1 MFFFIQKQKSK
12 YLSVNFQIENDDDG
26 FPQKICALCISY
38 LKHAVNFRQQAIKNI
53 LSLKT
58 AKEFNSDKTQESEAK
73 THIEKIVFKENLR
86 NLNLNS
92 SQKKNNENQ
101 PQIIKEKTYFDYS
114 QKSFVEDDI
123 TLLDIFQNNEI
134 TFNIPEHYKERKC
147 IYCRRLFM
155 FEESYEEHIRE
166 CIQATLQLFTKQIT
180 NLTELKENREISP
193 HEFIRRMI
201 YCLKKNAQTLNEYS
215 EDIFKFSV
223 QDNEIFEENLQD
235 TIKIE
240 TNKVTTSTPKKI
252 DESSNLNNLLLNRL
266 CRNMNSNKLSL
277 PDTVQNIFPSAQFLQ
292 KTKCRHCQKLFEN
305 ISELERHNQIYHQ
318 NPIKIDGNI
327 SELIELIESQTD
339 GFIDLLDIPQKQNF
353 VKPIA
358 FRKSNQEFNLNQNQL
373 NYRSEFQVKNL
384 NDENKFVKCTR
395 CNAKFLTITH
405 LDEHVFKNHTTS
417 KKITNF

>member
-1 MFFFIQKQKSK
+1 M
-12 YLSVNFQIENDDDG
+12 
-26 FPQKICALCISY
+26 CISY

-58 AKEFNSDKTQESEAK
+58 AKEFKSDKTLESEAK
-73 THIEKIVFKENLR
+73 MHIEKIILKENLR
-86 NLNLNS
+86 NLDLNS

-101 PQIIKEKTYFDYS
+101 QQIIKEKTYFDYS

-134 TFNIPEHYKERKC
+134 TFNIPEHFKERKC

-155 FEESYEEHIRE
+155 FEESYDEHIRD

-180 NLTELKENREISP
+180 NLTELKESKEISP

-223 QDNEIFEENLQD
+223 KDNEIFEE

-240 TNKVTTSTPKKI
+240 TNKVTTSTPIKI

-266 CRNMNSNKLSL
+266 CRNMNSNKLTSL
-277 PDTVQNIFPSAQFLQ
+277 PLENTVQNIFPSAQFLQ

-305 ISELERHNQIYHQ
+305 ISELERHNQIYHK

-327 SELIELIESQTD
+327 IELIDLIESQTD

-353 VKPIA
+353 VNPIV
-358 FRKSNQEFNLNQNQL
+358 FRKNNQEFTVNQNI
-373 NYRSEFQVKNL
+373 K
-384 NDENKFVKCTR
+384 DENKFVKCTR

-405 LDEHVFKNHTTS
+405 LDDHVFKNHTTS